1 MSSHLFSDQGR
12 FLNKLCRLILNNE
25 AFDVAKVDSLD
36 GYNYSIRILK
46 KKEGRKSN
54 VLFIDELQLNRVIRV
69 MKDVI
74 NKHGENSE

>member
-1 MSSHLFSDQGR
+1 M
-12 FLNKLCRLILNNE
+12 
-25 AFDVAKVDSLD
+25 AKVDSLD